1 MAVTTAQVCEWAG
14 YINEAFV
21 FADFPAGSRVLD
33 IGFGTGE
40 QMRRVRAR
48 GCRSVGLDLD
58 PELARQGRQ
67 AGLAVCRA
75 KAEQLPF
82 GTSSMDGV
90 VCKVVIPY
98 TDEEKAVSEIARVL
112 RPGGTARVSYH
123 GSGYFLRY
131 LIADW
136 DWRRR
141 VYGLRTIVNTFLY
154 ALTGSRLSGFWGDTL
169 YQSER
174 RLRRYYA
181 THGLELVEAHPSP
194 GFAGAP
200 VFIYHVLRRT

>member
-1 MAVTTAQVCEWAG
+1 MAVTMAQVCEWTG
-14 YINEAFV
+14 YINEEFV
-21 FADFPAGSRVLD
+21 FADFPPGSRVLD

-40 QMRRVRAR
+40 QMRRVGAR

-58 PELARQGRQ
+58 PELARKGRQ
-67 AGLAVCRA
+67 AGLTVCRA
-75 KAEQLPF
+75 QAEHLPF
-82 GTSSMDGV
+82 GTATMDGV

-98 TDEEKAVSEIARVL
+98 TDEEKAVAEIARVL

-131 LIADW
+131 LLADSN
-136 DWRRR
+136 WRRR
-141 VYGLRTIVNTFLY
+141 VYGLRTIVNTFFY
-154 ALTGSRLSGFWGDTL
+154 GVTGSRLSGFWGDTL

-181 THGLELVEAHPSP
+181 THGLELVEARPSP

>member
-1 MAVTTAQVCEWAG
+1 MAVTTAQVCEWAD
-14 YINEAFV
+14 YIDQEFV
-21 FADFPAGSRVLD
+21 FADFPTGSRVLD

-40 QMRRVRAR
+40 QMRRIGAR
-48 GCRSVGLDLD
+48 GCRSVGLEID
-58 PELARQGRQ
+58 PGLARKGRL
-67 AGLAVCRA
+67 AGLSVCRA
-75 KAEQLPF
+75 QAEHLPF
-82 GTSSMDGV
+82 RTASMDGV

-131 LIADW
+131 LLADW

-141 VYGLRTIVNTFLY
+141 VYGLRTMLNTFFY
-154 ALTGSRLSGFWGDTL
+154 ALTGSRLSGFMGDTL

-181 THGLELVEAHPSP
+181 GQGLEIVEARPSA